1 MWAFSTF
8 DSHIGFFWF
17 LKSDLLRLSF
27 KYNSNQFLSASGFIW
42 NCQLT
47 SSPFYTKIEKTNFYD
62 PLPLT
67 LNNYSCLTLD
77 FRFFNADEKGE
88 GEICMWGRN
97 VMMGYIN
104 REDKTNEDI
113 DEEGW
118 LHSGDLGFQDEEGF
132 VFVTGQEN
140 ISCFEKIDFRSGW
153 VECCFDRKLGK
164 VF

>member
-1 MWAFSTF
+1 M
-8 DSHIGFFWF
+8 H
-17 LKSDLLRLSF
+17 
-27 KYNSNQFLSASGFIW
+27 
-42 NCQLT
+42 
-47 SSPFYTKIEKTNFYD
+47 
-62 PLPLT
+62 
-67 LNNYSCLTLD
+67 LD

-140 ISCFEKIDFRSGW
+140 ISCFEKTDFRFGC
-153 VECCFDRKLGK
+153 VECCFDWKLVERESILTDKESRREKLIEVKNIIKKGNLTI
-164 VF
+164 